1 MNIDKLKQQTLK
13 LLAMRADRGTNFEQ
27 IRRVVVKD
35 ELTEEDIAQ
44 LEHFVHTPKRQL
56 DETTY
61 WANTIIEPNSWERRT
76 YRWSTVDSEWK
87 ELHSKAKIANEDK

>member
-1 MNIDKLKQQTLK
+1 MDIHKLKQQTFK

-27 IRRVVVKD
+27 IRQVAAKD
-35 ELTEEDIAQ
+35 ELTKEDIAQ

-61 WANTIIEPNSWERRT
+61 WGNSIVQPNAWEKRT
-76 YRWSTVDSEWK
+76 FRWSTVDSEWR